1 MDTAQGAS
9 YDRPD
14 PEEANCVVRSK
25 LPHLISFPFTSIP
38 IRWTIR
44 KSHFHIIHKLTQW

>member
-14 PEEANCVVRSK
+14 PEEANCVDPSK
-25 LPHLISFPFTSIP
+25 FPHLISLPFTSIP
-38 IRWTIR
+38 SR
-44 KSHFHIIHKLTQW
+44 